1 MNVSLLKRKILNT
14 GAIGISYIKL
24 LPDWFQL
31 GTKSIV
37 IDCGANVGH
46 ISKMLASTGA
56 SIVAFEPDP
65 IAFKKL
71 QQRCGSKNNVT
82 LIQKGVWDRNTFL
95 HLYAHKKSTGKETS
109 YTVGSSIIA
118 DKMNIDIS
126 KTQTIE
132 VVDLIS
138 FIQQLNKKV
147 DLVKLDVE
155 GAEIDILKKIIA
167 TESWHLFD
175 RMYVETHE
183 TKIPSHVEELQAIKK
198 QLAEKGITNIKLNW
212 I

>member
-1 MNVSLLKRKILNT
+1 MDTALQKRRILNA
-14 GAIGISYIKL
+14 GAIGISYVKL
-24 LPDWFQL
+24 IPDWFRL
-31 GTKSIV
+31 GKNSLV
-37 IDCGANVGH
+37 IDCGANVGY
-46 ISKMLASTGA
+46 ISTMLASTGA
-56 SIVAFEPDP
+56 TVIAFEPDP
-65 IAFKKL
+65 VAFEKL
-71 QQRCGSKNNVT
+71 QQRCGNKKNIT
-82 LIQKGVWDRNTFL
+82 LIQKGVWDKNTIL
-95 HLYAHKKSTGKETS
+95 HLYAHKNSSGKETS

-118 DKMNIDIS
+118 DKRNIDIS

-132 VVDLIS
+132 VVDLVT

-155 GAEIDILKKIIA
+155 GAEIEILKKIIA
-167 TESWHLFD
+167 TESWQLFD

-198 QLAEKGITNIKLNW
+198 ELAEKGITNIKLNW